1 MDASLD
7 GDQGLMSTG
16 TVERTSPANAGGG
29 LGRALTRFFAV
40 RAWARLGALLT
51 LPLAWV
57 LVLYIGSLALMV
69 VAAFW
74 SVDSF
79 TGNVVH
85 VFTTRNF
92 QTLLSQGVYRDVALR
107 SLTIAAVVTIIDAA
121 LALPIALYAAKV
133 TRSSR
138 IRYAIVILTTMPLW
152 AGYLVKAYAWRIM
165 LDTNGVLDW
174 ALAPLGLHGPGLG
187 IVATTLALA
196 YLWLPYMVM
205 PIYAALDRLPDSV
218 IDASADLG
226 AGPWRTIRSVVLPII
241 LPGVI
246 AGSIFTFSLS
256 LGDYIMVKIVGGTT
270 QMFANIVYDNIGVA
284 GNLPF
289 AAAAATF
296 PIVVVIGY
304 LAAVRRTGALE
315 NL

>member
-1 MDASLD
+1 VVHS
-7 GDQGLMSTG
+7 
-16 TVERTSPANAGGG
+16 
-29 LGRALTRFFAV
+29 F
-40 RAWARLGALLT
+40 
-51 LPLAWV
+51 
-57 LVLYIGSLALMV
+57 SLANFHTL
-69 VAAFW
+69 
-74 SVDSF
+74 F
-79 TGNVVH
+79 TE
-85 VFTTRNF
+85 
-92 QTLLSQGVYRDVALR
+92 SVYRDVALR
-107 SLTIAAVVTIIDAA
+107 SLGIAVAVTVIDA
-121 LALPIALYAAKV
+121 LIALPLALYAAKV
-133 TRSSR
+133 TQSAR
-138 IRYAIVILTTMPLW
+138 IRYAIVILSTMPLW

-174 ALAPLGLHGPGLG
+174 ALSPLGIHGPGLG
-187 IVATTLALA
+187 LIATTLALS
-196 YLWLPYMVM
+196 YLWLPYMMM
-205 PIYAALDRLPDSV
+205 PIYAALDRLPNSL

-226 AGPWRTIRSVVLPII
+226 ASAWRTIRSVVVPII
-241 LPGVI
+241 LPGVV

-304 LAAVRRTGALE
+304 LAAVRRTGALD

>member
-1 MDASLD
+1 MPSAAPITPASP
-7 GDQGLMSTG
+7 TG
-16 TVERTSPANAGGG
+16 GAGV
-29 LGRALTRFFAV
+29 GRSLSRFFALHQ
-40 RAWARLGALLT
+40 RSRLVALLT
-51 LPLAWV
+51 APLAWLV
-57 LVLYIGSLALMV
+57 VLYLGSLVMMI

-74 SVDSF
+74 RVDSF
-79 TGNVVH
+79 TGSLVH
-85 VFTTRNF
+85 EFTVDNF
-92 QTLLSQGVYRDVALR
+92 TTLLSQSVYREVALR
-107 SLTIAAVVTIIDAA
+107 SFGIALAVTVIDAA
-121 LALPIALYAAKV
+121 IALPIALYAAKI
-133 TRSSR
+133 TTSAR
-138 IRYAIVILTTMPLW
+138 IRYAVVILSTMPLW

-187 IVATTLALA
+187 LSATTLALA
-196 YLWLPYMVM
+196 YLWLPYMILPV
-205 PIYAALDRLPDSV
+205 YAALDRLPDSV

-226 AGPWRTIRSVVLPII
+226 AGPGRTFRSVVLPII
-241 LPGVI
+241 LPGLI

-296 PIVVVIGY
+296 PIVVVVGY

>member
-1 MDASLD
+1 MDPGLD
-7 GDQGLMSTG
+7 GDQGLMSTS
-16 TVERTSPANAGGG
+16 TVEHAARTPARGG
-29 LGRALTRFFAV
+29 LGRAVSRFFAL

-51 LPLAWV
+51 LPLTWI
-57 LVLYIGSLALMV
+57 LLLYIGSLALMV

-79 TGNVVH
+79 TGNVIH
-85 VFTTRNF
+85 SFTLDNF
-92 QTLLSQGVYRDVALR
+92 RALLSQSVYRDVALR
-107 SLTIAAVVTIIDAA
+107 SLGIAVSVTLIDAA

-133 TRSSR
+133 TTSAR

-174 ALAPLGLHGPGLG
+174 ALAPLGMRGPGLG
-187 IVATTLALA
+187 LFATTLALA
-196 YLWLPYMVM
+196 YLWLPYMIM

-241 LPGVI
+241 LPGII

-296 PIVVVIGY
+296 PILVVIGY

>member
-1 MDASLD
+1 MSIDV
-7 GDQGLMSTG
+7 GL
-16 TVERTSPANAGGG
+16 RPSPTTGGG
-29 LGRALTRFFAV
+29 RSRALSRYLATHAR
-40 RAWARLGALLT
+40 ARLAGLLS

-57 LVLYIGSLALMV
+57 LILYIGSLMLMV

-79 TGNVVH
+79 TGNVVRT
-85 VFTTRNF
+85 FTWSNF
-92 QTLLSQGVYRDVALR
+92 QTLLTQSVYRDVALR
-107 SLTIAAVVTIIDAA
+107 SLGIAVSVTVIDGLIAM
-121 LALPIALYAAKV
+121 PIALYAAKITQSPRV
-133 TRSSR
+133 
-138 IRYAIVILTTMPLW
+138 RYAIVILTTMPLW

-174 ALAPLGLHGPGLG
+174 VLAPFGLHGPGLG
-187 IVATTLALA
+187 LIATTLALA
-196 YLWLPYMVM
+196 YLWLPYMIM
-205 PIYAALDRLPDSV
+205 PVYAALDRMPNSL

-226 AGPWRTIRSVVLPII
+226 AGPMRTMRSIILPTI

-296 PIVVVIGY
+296 PILVVIGY
-304 LAAVRRTGALE
+304 LTAVRRTGALE

>member
-1 MDASLD
+1 MPDSTTTASP
-7 GDQGLMSTG
+7 
-16 TVERTSPANAGGG
+16 PAPAGGES
-29 LGRALTRFFAV
+29 GRVISRYFALHPRS
-40 RAWARLGALLT
+40 RLAALLT
-51 LPLAWV
+51 APLAWIV
-57 LVLYIGSLALMV
+57 ILYIGSLAMMV
-69 VAAFW
+69 IAAFW

-79 TGNVVH
+79 TGALV
-85 VFTTRNF
+85 RNF
-92 QTLLSQGVYRDVALR
+92 TLTNFRTLFTEPVYRDVALR
-107 SLTIAAVVTIIDAA
+107 SLGVAVAVTIIDAA
-121 LALPIALYAAKV
+121 LALPIALYAAKI
-133 TRSSR
+133 TSSAR
-138 IRYAIVILTTMPLW
+138 MRYAIVILTTMPLW

-174 ALAPLGLHGPGLG
+174 ALRPIGLHGPGLG
-187 IVATTLALA
+187 LIATVLALA
-196 YLWLPYMVM
+196 YLWLPYMILPV
-205 PIYAALDRLPDSV
+205 YASLDRLPNSL

-226 AGPWRTIRSVVLPII
+226 AGPGRTFRSVVVPII
-241 LPGVI
+241 LPGII

-296 PIVVVIGY
+296 PILVVVGY

>member
-1 MDASLD
+1 
-7 GDQGLMSTG
+7 MSQ
-16 TVERTSPANAGGG
+16 RTAVNPPPALAGGG
-29 LGRALTRFFAV
+29 SGRALSRFFA
-40 RAWARLGALLT
+40 RHERSRLAALLT
-51 LPLAWV
+51 APLAWIV
-57 LVLYIGSLALMV
+57 LLYVGSLAMMII
-69 VAAFW
+69 AAFW

-79 TGNVVH
+79 TGSVIRT
-85 VFTTRNF
+85 FTLANF
-92 QTLLSQGVYRDVALR
+92 ETLFTQGVYRDVALR
-107 SLTIAAVVTIIDAA
+107 SVGVATTVTLIDAA
-121 LALPIALYAAKV
+121 LALPIALFASKITASARV
-133 TRSSR
+133 
-138 IRYAIVILTTMPLW
+138 RYAIVILTTMPLW

-187 IVATTLALA
+187 IVATTLALS
-196 YLWLPYMVM
+196 YLWLPYMILPV
-205 PIYAALDRLPDSV
+205 YAALDRLPDSL

-226 AGPWRTIRSVVLPII
+226 AGPARTFRSVVLPVI
-241 LPGVI
+241 LPGLI

-296 PIVVVIGY
+296 PIIVVVGY

>member
-1 MDASLD
+1 
-7 GDQGLMSTG
+7 MSDSA
-16 TVERTSPANAGGG
+16 VVSPPPAIAGGG
-29 LGRALTRFFAV
+29 RGRALSRYFATHA
-40 RAWARLGALLT
+40 RARLAALLS

-57 LVLYIGSLALMV
+57 LILYIGSLVMMI

-74 SVDSF
+74 SIESF
-79 TGNVVH
+79 TGAVVH
-85 VFTTRNF
+85 NFSLANF
-92 QTLLSQGVYRDVALR
+92 QTLITESVYRDVALR
-107 SLTIAAVVTIIDAA
+107 SLGIAVSVTIIDA
-121 LALPIALYAAKV
+121 LIALPLALYAAKV
-133 TRSSR
+133 TPSAR
-138 IRYAIVILTTMPLW
+138 IRYAIVILSTMPLW

-165 LDTNGVLDW
+165 LDTNGVVDW
-174 ALAPLGLHGPGLG
+174 ALSPFGLHGPGLG

-196 YLWLPYMVM
+196 YLWLPYMIM
-205 PIYAALDRLPDSV
+205 PIYAALDRLPNSV

-226 AGPWRTIRSVVLPII
+226 AGPWRTIRSIVVPIVLPGI
-241 LPGVI
+241 V

-296 PIVVVIGY
+296 PIIVVVGY
-304 LAAVRRTGALE
+304 LAAVRRTGALD

>member
-1 MDASLD
+1 MPT
-7 GDQGLMSTG
+7 ST
-16 TVERTSPANAGGG
+16 TVRPSPAPAGGG
-29 LGRALTRFFAV
+29 RGRALSRFFA
-40 RAWARLGALLT
+40 RHAKARLAALLSA
-51 LPLAWV
+51 PLGWI
-57 LVLYIGSLALMV
+57 LILYIGSLGMMV

-79 TGNVVH
+79 TGNVIRS
-85 VFTTRNF
+85 FSLDNF
-92 QTLLSQGVYRDVALR
+92 QTLMSTPVYRDVALR
-107 SLTIAAVVTIIDAA
+107 SLGIAASVTMIDAA
-121 LALPIALYAAKV
+121 LALPIALYAAKI
-133 TRSSR
+133 TSSAR

-174 ALAPLGLHGPGLG
+174 VLAPLGQHGPGLG
-187 IVATTLALA
+187 LIATTLALA
-196 YLWLPYMVM
+196 YLWLPYMIL
-205 PIYAALDRLPDSV
+205 PIYASLERLPDSV

-226 AGPWRTIRSVVLPII
+226 AGPGRTLRSVVAPII
-241 LPGVI
+241 MPGII
-246 AGSIFTFSLS
+246 AGSVFTFSLS

-296 PIVVVIGY
+296 PIIVVVGY
-304 LAAVRRTGALE
+304 LAAIRRTGALE

>member
-1 MDASLD
+1 
-7 GDQGLMSTG
+7 MSTD
-16 TVERTSPANAGGG
+16 VALRPSPTGGG
-29 LGRALTRFFAV
+29 RSHALSRYLATHAR
-40 RAWARLGALLT
+40 ARLAALLS

-57 LVLYIGSLALMV
+57 LVLYIGSLALMI

-85 VFTTRNF
+85 SFTWANF
-92 QTLLSQGVYRDVALR
+92 QTLVTQPVYRDVALR
-107 SLTIAAVVTIIDAA
+107 SLGIAIAVTVIDGL
-121 LALPIALYAAKV
+121 LALPIAIYAAKITPSPRV
-133 TRSSR
+133 
-138 IRYAIVILTTMPLW
+138 RYAIVILTTMPLW

-174 ALAPLGLHGPGLG
+174 VLSPLGLHGPGLG
-187 IVATTLALA
+187 LTATVLALS
-196 YLWLPYMVM
+196 YLWLPYMIM
-205 PIYAALDRLPDSV
+205 PVYAALDRMPNSLV
-218 IDASADLG
+218 DASADLG
-226 AGPWRTIRSVVLPII
+226 AGPLRTMRSVVLPII
-241 LPGVI
+241 LPGIV

-296 PIVVVIGY
+296 PILVVIGY
-304 LAAVRRTGALE
+304 LTAVRRTGALE

>member
-1 MDASLD
+1 MDAGVD
-7 GDQGLMSTG
+7 GDQGLMPTST
-16 TVERTSPANAGGG
+16 TVSPAPSGAGRS
-29 LGRALTRFFAV
+29 RAVSRFLFSHP
-40 RAWARLGALLT
+40 RARLAALLST
-51 LPLAWV
+51 PLAW
-57 LVLYIGSLALMV
+57 LLILYVGSLALMI

-74 SVDSF
+74 RVDSF
-79 TGNVVH
+79 TNSIIRVFGTGNFEVLL
-85 VFTTRNF
+85 TTP
-92 QTLLSQGVYRDVALR
+92 VYRTVALR
-107 SLTIAAVVTIIDAA
+107 SLGIAAAVTVIDIL
-121 LALPIALYAAKV
+121 LALPIALFAAKV
-133 TRSSR
+133 TTSTR
-138 IRYAIVILTTMPLW
+138 IRYAIVILSTMPLW
-152 AGYLVKAYAWRIM
+152 AGYLVKGYAWRIM

-174 ALAPLGLHGPGLG
+174 ALAPLGMHGPGLG

-196 YLWLPYMVM
+196 YLWLPYMIL
-205 PIYAALDRLPDSV
+205 PIYAALDRLPNSLL
-218 IDASADLG
+218 DASADLG
-226 AGPWRTIRSVVLPII
+226 AGAWRTFRSVIFPIM
-241 LPGVI
+241 LPGLI

-296 PIVVVIGY
+296 PIIVVIGY

>member
-1 MDASLD
+1 MPNVVTADP
-7 GDQGLMSTG
+7 
-16 TVERTSPANAGGG
+16 SPADAGEGS
-29 LGRALTRFFAV
+29 GRAISRFFALH
-40 RAWARLGALLT
+40 RRSRLAALLT
-51 LPLAWV
+51 APLAWV
-57 LVLYIGSLALMV
+57 LVLYIGSLAMMV

-79 TGNVVH
+79 TGSLI
-85 VFTTRNF
+85 RNF
-92 QTLLSQGVYRDVALR
+92 SFANFETLFTQSVYRDVALR
-107 SLTIAAVVTIIDAA
+107 SVGVAAAVTVIDAL
-121 LALPIALYAAKV
+121 LALPIALYASKITASARV
-133 TRSSR
+133 
-138 IRYAIVILTTMPLW
+138 RYAIVILTTMPLW

-187 IVATTLALA
+187 LIATTLALA
-196 YLWLPYMVM
+196 YLWLPYMILPV
-205 PIYAALDRLPDSV
+205 YASLDRLPNSV

-226 AGPWRTIRSVVLPII
+226 AGPARTFRSVIVPII
-241 LPGVI
+241 LPGII

-296 PIVVVIGY
+296 PIIVVVGY

>member
-1 MDASLD
+1 MARA
-7 GDQGLMSTG
+7 TAA
-16 TVERTSPANAGGG
+16 TPSPATAGGG
-29 LGRALTRFFAV
+29 SGRVLSRFFALHQ
-40 RAWARLGALLT
+40 RSRLAALLT
-51 LPLAWV
+51 APLAWI
-57 LVLYIGSLALMV
+57 LVLYIGSLAMMV

-79 TGNVVH
+79 TGSVIRT
-85 VFTTRNF
+85 FSLANF
-92 QTLLSQGVYRDVALR
+92 ETLMSQAVYRDVALR
-107 SLTIAAVVTIIDAA
+107 SVGVAVAVTVIDAA
-121 LALPIALYAAKV
+121 LALPIALFASKI
-133 TRSSR
+133 TTSSR

-187 IVATTLALA
+187 LVATTLALA
-196 YLWLPYMVM
+196 YLWLPYMILPV
-205 PIYAALDRLPDSV
+205 YASLDRLPNSV

-226 AGPWRTIRSVVLPII
+226 AGPGRTFRSVVLPII
-241 LPGVI
+241 MPGLI

-296 PIVVVIGY
+296 PIVVVVGY

>member
-1 MDASLD
+1 MDAGVD
-7 GDQGLMSTG
+7 GDQGLMSTST
-16 TVERTSPANAGGG
+16 TVTPSPARAGEGI
-29 LGRALTRFFAV
+29 GRALSRYFALHQ
-40 RAWARLGALLT
+40 RSRLIALVSA
-51 LPLAWV
+51 PLAWI
-57 LVLYIGSLALMV
+57 LLLYIGSLAMMV

-79 TGNVVH
+79 TGSVVRTFGLGNFETL
-85 VFTTRNF
+85 FT
-92 QTLLSQGVYRDVALR
+92 QSVYRDVALR
-107 SLTIAAVVTIIDAA
+107 SLGVAVSVTLLDAA
-121 LALPIALYAAKV
+121 LALPIALYASKITTSARV
-133 TRSSR
+133 
-138 IRYAIVILTTMPLW
+138 RYAIVILTTMPLW

-187 IVATTLALA
+187 LVATTLALA
-196 YLWLPYMVM
+196 YLWLPYMILPV
-205 PIYAALDRLPDSV
+205 YAALDRLPNSV
-218 IDASADLG
+218 LDASADLG
-226 AGPWRTIRSVVLPII
+226 AGPARTLRAVVLPII
-241 LPGVI
+241 MPGLI

-296 PIVVVIGY
+296 PIIVVVGY

>member
-1 MDASLD
+1 MPNRATTASP
-7 GDQGLMSTG
+7 
-16 TVERTSPANAGGG
+16 PAPAGGESS
-29 LGRALTRFFAV
+29 RAISRFFALHQ
-40 RAWARLGALLT
+40 RSRLAALLT
-51 LPLAWV
+51 APLAWIV
-57 LVLYIGSLALMV
+57 LLYIGSLFMMV
-69 VAAFW
+69 IAAFW

-79 TGNVVH
+79 TGALIRT
-85 VFTTRNF
+85 FTWSNF
-92 QTLLSQGVYRDVALR
+92 QTLFSQSVYRDVALR
-107 SLTIAAVVTIIDAA
+107 SLGVAVAVTLIDAA
-121 LALPIALYAAKV
+121 LALPIALFAAKV
-133 TRSSR
+133 TTSSR

-174 ALAPLGLHGPGLG
+174 ALRPFGLHGPGLG
-187 IVATTLALA
+187 LIATILALS
-196 YLWLPYMVM
+196 YLWLPYMMLPV
-205 PIYAALDRLPDSV
+205 YASLDRLPNSL

-226 AGPWRTIRSVVLPII
+226 AGPGRTFRSVVVPII
-241 LPGVI
+241 LPGLI

-296 PIVVVIGY
+296 PIIIVVGY

>member
-1 MDASLD
+1 MTETTTA
-7 GDQGLMSTG
+7 TP
-16 TVERTSPANAGGG
+16 SPASAGEGS
-29 LGRALTRFFAV
+29 GRALSRFFALH
-40 RAWARLGALLT
+40 RRSRLAALLT
-51 LPLAWV
+51 APLAWI
-57 LVLYIGSLALMV
+57 LVLYIGSLAMMV

-79 TGNVVH
+79 TGSLI
-85 VFTTRNF
+85 RNF
-92 QTLLSQGVYRDVALR
+92 SFANFETLFTQPVYRDVALR
-107 SLTIAAVVTIIDAA
+107 SLGVAVSVTVIDAA
-121 LALPIALYAAKV
+121 LAMPIALYASKITA
-133 TRSSR
+133 SSR
-138 IRYAIVILTTMPLW
+138 VRYAIVILTTMPLW

-187 IVATTLALA
+187 LVATTLALA
-196 YLWLPYMVM
+196 YLWLPYMILPV
-205 PIYAALDRLPDSV
+205 YASLDRLPNSV

-226 AGPWRTIRSVVLPII
+226 AGPARTFRSVVLPII
-241 LPGVI
+241 MPGLI

-296 PIVVVIGY
+296 PIIVVVGY